1 MTLNFVWTK
10 CLHVYFCKRDKV
22 QTQKFKPKV
31 PLPKLKIPID
41 EMFEDTAR
49 MKAYATSIAQCWKGR
64 RVQYGDGCFPIWS
77 YKIPVAKLSVK
88 DQRALKRAGHKDDSI
103 CMADIVQ
110 WSDLVGIANFARGP
124 PKAKFITQIS
134 WLLCLRLF
142 ILVWII

>member
-1 MTLNFVWTK
+1 MQSEKL
-10 CLHVYFCKRDKV
+10 R
-22 QTQKFKPKV
+22 PRV

-41 EMFEDTAR
+41 ELFEDTAR
-49 MKAYATSIAQCWKGR
+49 MKAYSISIPQCWKGR
-64 RVQYGDGCFPIWS
+64 RVQYGNGYFSIWS
-77 YKIPVAKLSVK
+77 YRIPVTKLSVK
-88 DQRALKRAGHKDDSI
+88 DQKALKRAGHKDDSI

-142 ILVWII
+142 ILVWIF